1 MVRSSARILTGGAR
15 DSSPLPS
22 ARKCGQGKPFPSQMC
37 AGQSSVRG
45 NPMCGQDVRGSSYR
59 ARRSAKH
66 SSPQQQQQL
75 VASAARLRDPII
87 CAGPDM
93 SDTESRKSTEP
104 FEHRARVQRHDRRK
118 LQRSGNDAT
127 RPRGQ
132 PCELLPSG
140 RRGPDLAALHVRAR
154 MGTAEAGHGLC
165 QREQV
170 PRGARLAC
178 RVLGPPEP
186 VCVVVLN
193 FLY

>member
-1 MVRSSARILTGGAR
+1 MVRSSARIFTGGAR

-93 SDTESRKSTEP
+93 SDTEMNVSRTRLSAFDWTSTI
-104 FEHRARVQRHDRRK
+104 RK
-118 LQRSGNDAT
+118 LGSILALVPAQLDGCWENWLHLTSSVSCAVYSPMIRIEPIEDAFT
-127 RPRGQ
+127 S
-132 PCELLPSG
+132 CSICLDHPSSK
-140 RRGPDLAALHVRAR
+140 LHIYRNSLFC
-154 MGTAEAGHGLC
+154 GWFCTISSSNGS
-165 QREQV
+165 
-170 PRGARLAC
+170 
-178 RVLGPPEP
+178 
-186 VCVVVLN
+186 
-193 FLY
+193 